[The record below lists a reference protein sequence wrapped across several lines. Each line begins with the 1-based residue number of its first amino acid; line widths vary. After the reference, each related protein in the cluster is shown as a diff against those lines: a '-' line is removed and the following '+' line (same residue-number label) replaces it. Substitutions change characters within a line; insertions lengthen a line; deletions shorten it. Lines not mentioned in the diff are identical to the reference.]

1 MPIDVAE
8 EFSSNLGAGI
18 GIRNQPNFDR
28 LSKKLRFEFFGGYN
42 FGHKYDT
49 GGAAGINTLKKGFN
63 IGAEFHFRVNPDQL
77 KTDIDLFC
85 EMGRGVKIRPF
96 VRLER
101 RHYFD
106 HEDQSGNK
114 ILFGIQF
121 ISWF

>member
-1 MPIDVAE
+1 M
-8 EFSSNLGAGI
+8 
-18 GIRNQPNFDR
+18 
-28 LSKKLRFEFFGGYN
+28 
-42 FGHKYDT
+42 

-85 EMGRGVKIRPF
+85 EMGRGVRIRPF
-96 VRLER
+96 VRWER

-106 HEDQSGNK
+106 HEDPTHNK
-114 ILFGIQF
+114 ILFGVQF

>member
-1 MPIDVAE
+1 
-8 EFSSNLGAGI
+8 L
-18 GIRNQPNFDR
+18 
-28 LSKKLRFEFFGGYN
+28 
-42 FGHKYDT
+42 

-63 IGAEFHFRVNPDQL
+63 LGAEFLFRLNPDQL

-85 EMGRGVKIRPF
+85 EMGRGVKIRPL

-101 RHYFD
+101 SHYFD
-106 HEDQSGNK
+106 HEDSSGHK